1 MNEKTNTFIEKA
13 NLVHN
18 NKYDYSKVDYINNK
32 EKVCIICHNKDKFGR
47 VHGEFYQTPKDHL
60 NGQGC
65 PRCKNNIHNQED
77 FILYANDKHNNKYD
91 YSKSKYIKS
100 NIPVIIT
107 CPEHGDFTMTPQNHL
122 RGQGCPKCANLKKGL
137 YRKSNTKNF
146 IERATIIHNNKYDYS
161 KSDYINN
168 YTKICI
174 ICPEHGEFWQKPNDH
189 LRGIGCPVCGQK
201 YNKTELEVLKA
212 LKNKYGNVEYQHKEP
227 YFSNKTS
234 YQSIDFFLPD
244 YNIGIE
250 YHGRQH
256 FIPISKFGGNEG
268 LKKCKERDYRKYKKC
283 NENGLKLFYLTF
295 EKCDTSEYFT
305 KVYNSLDDLFNEI
318 DKNIIQIINIT
329 KNDIK
334 EIVNKVIN
342 KIIML

>member
-18 NKYDYSKVDYINNK
+18 NKYDYSKVNYINNK
-32 EKVCIICHNKDKFGR
+32 EKVCIICPE
-47 VHGEFYQTPKDHL
+47 HGEFWQTPKDHLAGCGCSRCYQERRSKIRIKGIERFIQDAINVHGNKYDYSKSVYVNSHVPLTIICPKHGEFNMRPSNHL

-65 PRCKNNIHNQED
+65 PICGK
-77 FILYANDKHNNKYD
+77 
-91 YSKSKYIKS
+91 
-100 NIPVIIT
+100 
-107 CPEHGDFTMTPQNHL
+107 
-122 RGQGCPKCANLKKGL
+122 LKLGSYK
-137 YRKSNTKNF
+137 KSNTKTF
-146 IERATIIHNNKYDYS
+146 IERATIKHNNKYDYS

-168 YTKICI
+168 HTKICI

-189 LRGIGCPVCGQK
+189 LRGIGCPICGQK

-212 LKNKYGNVEYQHKEP
+212 LKSKYGNVEYQHKEP

-244 YNIGIE
+244 YNIGVE

-256 FIPISKFGGNEG
+256 FIPISKFGGDEG

-318 DKNIIQIINIT
+318 DKNIKIKIT
-329 KNDIK
+329 KNDIQ
-334 EIVNKVIN
+334 EIVYKIIN
-342 KIIML
+342 KLLVL